1 MENITKKEFGEALC
15 DLRKAHRLIFSYQ
28 EKMLD
33 LIHFIGLKYGFPI
46 TQGNKH
52 FSEPLKKKK
61 DGSFELV
68 KGMRA
73 WDFQYSYVFEYHL
86 GVVPQPDE
94 SQCALS
100 IIQYSDTG
108 FYDSTNEL
116 NKVDINSF
124 EPVEEAASKLLFIFE
139 YKSKK
144 VKDWIWNVGDIVDDK
159 SYASKLHTR
168 SVVKHKLGNI
178 QLMYSFSME
187 SFLNEKTTM
196 KALKEFA
203 DFCKKETDIELL

>member
-1 MENITKKEFGEALC
+1 MENITKKEFSEALC

-33 LIHFIGLKYGFPI
+33 LIHFIGQKYGFTDI
-46 TQGNKH
+46 QGNKY
-52 FSEPLKKKK
+52 FSEPIKKKK
-61 DGSFELV
+61 SGSLELL
-68 KGMRA
+68 KGMWA
-73 WDFQYSYVFEYHL
+73 WDFLYSYVFQYNL
-86 GVVPQPDE
+86 GDLPLDDD
-94 SQCALS
+94 SACAMS

-108 FYDSTNEL
+108 FYDSANEL
-116 NKVDINSF
+116 NKVDVNSF
-124 EPVEEAASKLLFIFE
+124 EHVEEAASKLLFIFE
-139 YKSKK
+139 YKPKK
-144 VKDWIWNVGDIVDDK
+144 VKDWIWNEGDIVDDK

-203 DFCKKETDIELL
+203 DFCKKETDVELL